1 MNVVGIVAALAVEA
15 RVLGPTV
22 KKREAPASLVD
33 GSLVAVSGIGCA
45 AATIAARTLI
55 RAGAT
60 ALASW
65 GMAGGLDPTLRAGT
79 IFLPSEVIGA
89 GGTAFAT
96 ASDWREGLSAAIG
109 TYRPVT
115 YGKLLTSAHPI
126 DAVAAKARAF
136 RETGALAVDME
147 SLAIAEIAAAHA
159 LPFISVRVIVDTA
172 ADVLPGAV
180 TSASRSGHLQL
191 WRLIWALA
199 RAPTDLAGL
208 IRLAQR
214 YQAARRSLRAVA
226 RTGSLGALAFPG
238 VSHAAVP

>member
-147 SLAIAEIAAAHA
+147 SLAIA
-159 LPFISVRVIVDTA
+159 DTA
-172 ADVLPGAV
+172 ADVLPAAV